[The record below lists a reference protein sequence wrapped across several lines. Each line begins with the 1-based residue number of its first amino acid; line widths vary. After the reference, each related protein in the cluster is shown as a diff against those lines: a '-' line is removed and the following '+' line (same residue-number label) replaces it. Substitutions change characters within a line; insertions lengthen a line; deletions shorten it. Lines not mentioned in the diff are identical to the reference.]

1 MSYLLSITL
10 DGLPPTVNHLYRTG
24 GRHRYK
30 TAEGAAYQEATAAE
44 MRAQWEILAEMRAQ
58 REMLPARR
66 CVGPYLGP
74 VALHIV
80 MTSRTR
86 RRWDLDNRVKAVQDC
101 LQMAGIIKDDSQITE
116 LVVRR
121 DPMPMLDRTTIK
133 VMTRGD
139 EY

>member
-1 MSYLLSITL
+1 M
-10 DGLPPTVNHLYRTG
+10 
-24 GRHRYK
+24 
-30 TAEGAAYQEATAAE
+30 TA
-44 MRAQWEILAEMRAQ
+44 
-58 REMLPARR
+58 
-66 CVGPYLGP
+66 
-74 VALHIV
+74 
-80 MTSRTR
+80 RTR
-86 RRWDLDNRVKAVQDC
+86 RRWDLVNRVKAVQDC

>member
-10 DGLPPTVNHLYRTG
+10 DGLPPTVNHLYRTR

-30 TAEGAAYQEATAAE
+30 TPEGVAYQEATAAE
-44 MRAQWEILAEMRAQ
+44 MRTQ
-58 REMLPARR
+58 REALPARNCR
-66 CVGPYLGP
+66 GPYLGP

-80 MTSRTR
+80 MTSRTQ
-86 RRWDLDNRVKAVQDC
+86 RRWDLDNRIKAVQDC

-121 DPMPMLDRTTIK
+121 EALPKLDRTRIM
-133 VMTRGD
+133 VMTREED
-139 EY
+139 E

>member
-1 MSYLLSITL
+1 MTYLLCITL

-30 TAEGAAYQEATAAE
+30 TSEGAAYQEATAAE
-44 MRAQWEILAEMRAQ
+44 MRAQ
-58 REMLPARR
+58 REALPARHCR
-66 CVGPYLGP
+66 GPYLGP

-80 MTSRTR
+80 MTARSR

-116 LVVRR
+116 LIVRR
-121 DPMPMLDRTTIK
+121 DPLPKLDRTTIK

-139 EY
+139 DY

>member
-1 MSYLLSITL
+1 MSYLLSIIL

-30 TAEGAAYQEATAAE
+30 TAEGAAYQEATA
-44 MRAQWEILAEMRAQ
+44 AEMRAQ

-121 DPMPMLDRTTIK
+121 DPMPMLDKTTIK

>member
-1 MSYLLSITL
+1 MSFLLSITL

-30 TAEGAAYQEATAAE
+30 TPEGVAYQEATA
-44 MRAQWEILAEMRAQ
+44 AEMRAQ

-80 MTSRTR
+80 MTSRTQ

-139 EY
+139 E

>member
-30 TAEGAAYQEATAAE
+30 TPEGVAYQEATA
-44 MRAQWEILAEMRAQ
+44 AEMRAQ

-116 LVVRR
+116 LIVRR

>member
-30 TAEGAAYQEATAAE
+30 TAEGAAYQEATAAR
-44 MRAQWEILAEMRAQ
+44 MRAQWELFPTLRRA
-58 REMLPARR
+58 R
-66 CVGPYLGP
+66 GPYLGP

-86 RRWDLDNRVKAVQDC
+86 RRWDLDNRIKAVQDC

-121 DPMPMLDRTTIK
+121 DPMPMLDRTRIW
-133 VMTRGD
+133 VMTREED
-139 EY
+139 E

>member
-1 MSYLLSITL
+1 MTYLLSITL
-10 DGLPPTVNHLYRTG
+10 DGLPPTINHLYRTG

-30 TAEGAAYQEATAAE
+30 TPEGAAYQEATAAE
-44 MRAQWEILAEMRAQ
+44 MRAQREEM
-58 REMLPARR
+58 PARHCR
-66 CVGPYLGP
+66 GPYLGP

-80 MTSRTR
+80 MTARSR

-116 LVVRR
+116 LIVRR
-121 DPMPMLDRTTIK
+121 DPLPKLDRTTIK

-139 EY
+139 DY

>member
-44 MRAQWEILAEMRAQ
+44 MRAQ

-74 VALHIV
+74 VALHII

-86 RRWDLDNRVKAVQDC
+86 RRWDLDNRIKAVQDC

-121 DPMPMLDRTTIK
+121 DPMPMLDKTTIK